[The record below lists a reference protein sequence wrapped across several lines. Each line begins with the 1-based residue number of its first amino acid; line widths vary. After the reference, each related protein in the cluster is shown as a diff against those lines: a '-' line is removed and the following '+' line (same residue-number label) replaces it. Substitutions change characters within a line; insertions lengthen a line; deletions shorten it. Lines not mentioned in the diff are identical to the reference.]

1 MTDTGAVTIGQ
12 TAYDF
17 TLPATSG
24 EQVTLSSLRGKPV
37 LLVFYPHAFTGLCT
51 DELCEL
57 RDNLE
62 MFETAGVQLFG
73 VSVDPLPALKVF
85 HEQQGYQFPLLADF
99 WPHGEVSRAY
109 GVFDPGSGTAVRG
122 SFLCDADGRAHWDD
136 VPARSQVRAL
146 GDRREARA
154 RRA

>member
-1 MTDTGAVTIGQ
+1 MTDTGALTIGQ

-122 SFLCDADGRAHWDD
+122 SFLIDADGRVHWS
-136 VPARSQVRAL
+136 VVNPRSQVRAL
-146 GDRREARA
+146 SDYREALA
-154 RRA
+154 RLA

>member
-73 VSVDPLPALKVF
+73 VSVDPLPDLKVF

-122 SFLCDADGRAHWDD
+122 SFLIGADGRVHWS
-136 VPARSQVRAL
+136 VVNPRSQVRAL
-146 GDRREARA
+146 SDYREALA
-154 RRA
+154 RLA